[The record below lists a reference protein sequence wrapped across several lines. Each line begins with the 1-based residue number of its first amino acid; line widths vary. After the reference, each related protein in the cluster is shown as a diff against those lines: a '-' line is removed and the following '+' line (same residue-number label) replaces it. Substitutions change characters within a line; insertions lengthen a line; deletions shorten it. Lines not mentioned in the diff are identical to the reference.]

1 MKILLTTF
9 LVGYAF
15 VAQSQNLSLIVN
27 VKKFKNN
34 DGLAYVML
42 QDPAKKML
50 QQQWTK
56 IEKNETQAVFKN
68 LKLGKYAV
76 RLYHDENNNKKMDT
90 DFLGMPKE
98 SWGCSNDVRPHF
110 AAPKFE
116 DMIFTLEK
124 DETITINMK

>member
-1 MKILLTTF
+1 MKKLLTTF
-9 LVGYAF
+9 LIGYAS
-15 VAQSQNLSLIVN
+15 VAYTQNLSLIVN

-34 DGLAYVML
+34 EGLSYAML
-42 QDPAKKML
+42 QDPTKKLL

-56 IEKNETQAVFKN
+56 IEKNETQVIFKN
-68 LKLGKYAV
+68 LKSGKYAV

-90 DFLGMPKE
+90 GFLGIPKE
-98 SWGCSNDVRPHF
+98 SWGCSNDVRANF

-124 DETITINMK
+124 DETITVNMN

>member
-1 MKILLTTF
+1 MKKLLTTF
-9 LVGYAF
+9 LVGYAS
-15 VAQSQNLSLIVN
+15 VAYTQNLSLIVN

-34 DGLAYVML
+34 EGLSYAML
-42 QDPAKKML
+42 QDPTKKLL

-56 IEKNETQAVFKN
+56 IEKNETQVIFKN
-68 LKLGKYAV
+68 LKSGKYAV

-90 DFLGMPKE
+90 GFLGIPKE
-98 SWGCSNDVRPHF
+98 SWGCSNDVKPHF

-124 DETITINMK
+124 DETIIITMN